1 MSAYRESTQQS
12 LGFSPFELV
21 YSHAVRGPMRIP
33 PELWTKEVSNPDV
46 KTIHQYVV
54 DFKES
59 LESTYQIANENPEK
73 VSLRYNK
80 GARRKDM
87 TD

>member
-1 MSAYRESTQQS
+1 
-12 LGFSPFELV
+12 
-21 YSHAVRGPMRIP
+21 MRIP

-73 VSLRYNK
+73 VSLRYAVNYNK